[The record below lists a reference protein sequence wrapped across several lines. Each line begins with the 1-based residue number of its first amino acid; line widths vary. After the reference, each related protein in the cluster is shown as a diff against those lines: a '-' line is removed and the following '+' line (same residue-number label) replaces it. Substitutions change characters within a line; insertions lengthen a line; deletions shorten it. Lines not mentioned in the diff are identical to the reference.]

1 MISISTPF
9 KCRHLKMILV
19 RRTHFSNDNG
29 GEEFFLLPCHYIVA
43 LEEFKPPEEVFSL
56 CHLMFWERS
65 RVQRNKH
72 RTAATESG
80 CPGHFYRKMEL
91 T

>member
-1 MISISTPF
+1 MLCFIVVEIVVEVFITVRCSFESLLQKDITKSMISISTPF

-43 LEEFKPPEEVFSL
+43 LRGFKPPEEVLSF
-56 CHLMFWERS
+56 
-65 RVQRNKH
+65 
-72 RTAATESG
+72 AI
-80 CPGHFYRKMEL
+80 
-91 T
+91 